1 MTLQD
6 KFQAIVECYVEAF
19 LRKHGFYDDDTG
31 EYCDYDWVADEVGG
45 ILCVSDYFFGFDDIR
60 YDIDN
65 AVQKDTFFAWYDY
78 SMGNLIKKKVNYKS
92 YCKGAR

>member
-6 KFQAIVECYVEAF
+6 KFQGITKLYVEAF
-19 LRKHGFYDDDTG
+19 LRKHDFFDDETG
-31 EYCDYDWVADEVGG
+31 EYYDYEWVADEVGG

-65 AVQKDTFFAWYDY
+65 AIQKDTFFAWYEY
-78 SMGNLIKKKVNYKS
+78 CVENEKKVNYKS